1 MKLAILT
8 WVSGTSNY
16 GSVLQAYALQEY
28 LTALGFDVT
37 VLNYKPV
44 MDDVIYPPKY
54 NLYYK
59 KAVNKIDRLTHRNV
73 TMKYVLKRTQLI
85 CDEFVSHNI
94 ELSKPVQGISGLKK
108 AADEFDVF
116 ICGSDQIWSMNK
128 KVNPA
133 YYLEWV
139 PDTKIKIAYA
149 PSLPVHN
156 LNKLKID
163 FLKQALVNFA
173 GISVR
178 EEETATAL
186 TAIIDKQVQSVLD
199 PTLLVDKKLW
209 ENLLIDGS
217 ADNDEPYILCY
228 FLGKR
233 DFYTKGIETIQ
244 KATGLSIKLI
254 PTSLDS
260 ASFNLDIVENVGPT
274 EFLRLIKNAE
284 YVITDSYHATIFSVI
299 FHREFFLFK
308 RFDDGKKDTQNIRIY
323 DLAKKLQISDRI
335 IDSGTS
341 QIWPIEKIDYVKVD
355 ESIAELQDKS
365 RAFLANALPDVKLA
379 AKEEN
384 YSTSVNSFDTVYT
397 DNSKCSGCGACHD
410 VCPVNAIEMQEDK
423 TGYRYPVINPDICL
437 KCGKCRRTCPLSNP
451 VQNGYKPVTYIA
463 ATKEADKAYRSSSGG
478 VFPVMCDKLLSE
490 GGVIYGAEI
499 SKHKDG
505 LFYVSHTCVDSPAE
519 VGKLYNSKYIQ
530 SDTTGIYSDVKEKL
544 NAGKRVLFSGVPCQ
558 VQGLKNFLGKDYP
571 NLLTVEVICHGVPS
585 HKIFHKYQQYLSR
598 QIDGTL
604 TSISF
609 RDKTRGWDK
618 NICVEYVDKSGITK
632 KKIIPFYESS
642 YFMMFLKGDTL
653 RDSCLACP
661 FASRKRAAD
670 ITLGDYW
677 GAEHEHPRFVKANG
691 NKSLRRQ
698 GLSCVIINTDKG
710 RSMFEQ
716 IRDQLVYEES
726 TYEKVALHNK
736 QLLFHLPTS
745 KNRNKYLDMLSDQ
758 DYSVVDKDAVSRYG
772 AASKKSYKMNNLAIM
787 VRLLTT
793 KKK

>member
-28 LTALGFDVT
+28 LTTQGFDVT
-37 VLNYKPV
+37 VLNYKPT
-44 MDDVIYPPKY
+44 MDDVIFPSK
-54 NLYYK
+54 NTLYYK
-59 KAVNKIDRLTHRNV
+59 KAVDKMHRIAHKNV
-73 TMKYVLKRTQLI
+73 TVQNILKRTQLV

-94 ELSKPVQGISGLKK
+94 ELSKTIHGIGGLKK

-139 PDTKIKIAYA
+139 PNTKIKIAYA

-163 FLKQALVNFA
+163 FLKQVLVNFD

-186 TAIIDKQVQSVLD
+186 TSIVDRQVQSVLD

-244 KATGLSIKLI
+244 KATGLSVKLI
-254 PTSLDS
+254 PTSLES
-260 ASFNLDIVENVGPT
+260 AAFNLDMAENVGPT
-274 EFLRLIKNAE
+274 DFLRLIKNAE
-284 YVITDSYHATIFSVI
+284 YVITDSYHATIFSVV
-299 FHREFFLFK
+299 FHKEFFLFK

-323 DLAKKLQISDRI
+323 DLAGKLQIGSRI
-335 IDSGTS
+335 IDSDTS
-341 QIWPIEKIDYVKVD
+341 QLWPIEKIDYTKVD
-355 ESIAELQDKS
+355 ECIARLQDKS
-365 RAFLANALPDVKLA
+365 RAFLAGSLPEVEPADK
-379 AKEEN
+379 KENNNE
-384 YSTSVNSFDTVYT
+384 SVNSFDKVYA

-410 VCPVNAIEMQEDK
+410 ACPVHAIEMHEDK
-423 TGYRYPVINPDICL
+423 TGYKYPVINPDVCL
-437 KCGKCRRTCPLSNP
+437 KCGKCRKTCPLSNQG
-451 VQNGYKPVTYIA
+451 QNDYKPAAYIA
-463 ATKEADKAYRSSSGG
+463 ATKEAGKAYRSSSGG
-478 VFPVMCDKLLSE
+478 VFPIMCEKMLAE

-499 SKHKDG
+499 SKHEDG
-505 LFYVSHTCVDSPAE
+505 LFYVSHTCVDSLDE
-519 VGKLYNSKYIQ
+519 VSKLYNSKYIQ
-530 SDTTGIYSDVKEKL
+530 SNTTGIYSDVKEKL
-544 NAGKRVLFSGVPCQ
+544 NAGKKVLFSGVPCQ

-571 NLLTVEVICHGVPS
+571 NLFTVEVICHGVPS
-585 HKIFHKYQQYLSR
+585 HKIFHKYQQYLSK
-598 QIDGTL
+598 QIDGVL
-604 TSISF
+604 TGISF

-618 NICVEYVDKSGITK
+618 NICVEYMDKSGMTK

-642 YFMMFLKGDTL
+642 YFMMFLKGDIL
-653 RDSCLACP
+653 RDSCLSCP

-677 GAEHEHPRFVKANG
+677 GAEYEHPRFVKANG

-710 RSMFEQ
+710 RSLFEQ
-716 IRDQLVYEES
+716 IKDQLIYEES

-736 QLLFHLPTS
+736 QLLFHLPAS
-745 KNRNKYLDMLSDQ
+745 NNRKKYLDMLSDK
-758 DYSVVDKDAVSRYG
+758 DYSVVDKDAVSRYSVG
-772 AASKKSYKMNNLAIM
+772 SKKSYKKNNLTIM
-787 VRLLTT
+787 VRLLMT
-793 KKK
+793 KNK